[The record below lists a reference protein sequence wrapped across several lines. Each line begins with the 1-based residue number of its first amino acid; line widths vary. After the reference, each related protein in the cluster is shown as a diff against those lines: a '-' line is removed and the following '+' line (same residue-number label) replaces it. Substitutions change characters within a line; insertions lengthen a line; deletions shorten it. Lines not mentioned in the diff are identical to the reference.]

1 MKSNKTDFFIIH
13 FVLLWL
19 CATFLLTRKSGF
31 HPSGANPDFCL
42 NALSPV
48 PFLYGYG
55 LFIHQKIQHPPD
67 NPEPARIISVF
78 T

>member
-1 MKSNKTDFFIIH
+1 M
-13 FVLLWL
+13 
-19 CATFLLTRKSGF
+19 
-31 HPSGANPDFCL
+31 
-42 NALSPV
+42 ALSHLSPYTEIRVPSFGGEPGFLSEYAFPV

-67 NPEPARIISVF
+67 DPEPARIISVF